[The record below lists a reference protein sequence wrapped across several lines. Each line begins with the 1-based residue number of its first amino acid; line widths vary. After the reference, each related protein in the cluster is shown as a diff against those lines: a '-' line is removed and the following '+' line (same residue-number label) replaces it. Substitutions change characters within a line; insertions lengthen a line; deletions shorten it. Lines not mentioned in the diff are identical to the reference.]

1 MKKIAS
7 KNFIGFNKKSK
18 KFNLS
23 ARRCMS
29 FKETFMYVIGELNN

>member
-7 KNFIGFNKKSK
+7 KNFIAFKKSK

-23 ARRCMS
+23 ARSCMS